1 MEEDYKMF
9 SQPSQFG
16 YDKATVIFSPDGR
29 IIQVEYAR
37 EAVKMG
43 STAVGLK
50 TNNCVVLAGQ
60 KRAFELIES
69 ADKVF
74 KIDEHIASTF
84 SGYSADG
91 RALLQR
97 ARVESQIERITYGEV
112 IDPEV
117 LSEKIGDYLQS
128 FTQYGG
134 VRPFGIAILFGSVYE
149 GDTFLYFI
157 DPGGA
162 IFSCLATAIGAN
174 EGAAKEVLKAGF
186 NKTLSNKAAMKLA
199 LDALKAAADEEE
211 GTITAELALIDTK
224 TSKVQILNQKELDEL
239 LKA

>member
-1 MEEDYKMF
+1 MF

-43 STAVGLK
+43 STAVGIK
-50 TNNCVVLAGQ
+50 TEQYVVLAGQ
-60 KRAFELIES
+60 KRTFELIES

-74 KIDEHIASTF
+74 KIDDHIASTF

-97 ARVESQIERITYGEV
+97 ARIEAQIERITYGEM

-134 VRPFGIAILFGSVYE
+134 VRPFGIAVLFGSVYE
-149 GDTFLYFI
+149 RETSLFFI

-174 EGAAKEVLKAGF
+174 EAAAKETLKK
-186 NKTLSNKAAMKLA
+186 NYKKNLTKKAAIKLA
-199 LDALKAAADEEE
+199 LDALKAAVEEDEASL
-211 GTITAELALIDTK
+211 IAEMAVIETKDGLVQVLSQKDIDE
-224 TSKVQILNQKELDEL
+224 I

>member
-1 MEEDYKMF
+1 MF

-43 STAVGLK
+43 STAVGIK

-60 KRAFELIES
+60 KRSFELIES

-74 KIDEHIASTF
+74 KIDDHIASTF

-97 ARVESQIERITYGEV
+97 ARVEAQIERITYGEM

-134 VRPFGIAILFGSVYE
+134 VRPFGIAVLFGSVYE
-149 GDTFLYFI
+149 TETSLYFI

-174 EGAAKEVLKAGF
+174 ETAAKEVLKTGYKNTLT
-186 NKTLSNKAAMKLA
+186 NKQTIKLA
-199 LDALKAAADEEE
+199 LDALKAASDEDDS
-211 GTITAELALIDTK
+211 GTTAELALIDVK
-224 TSKVQILNQKELDEL
+224 TGKVQILDQKQIDEL

>member
-1 MEEDYKMF
+1 MF

-43 STAVGLK
+43 STAVGVK
-50 TNNCVVLAGQ
+50 TNTCVVLAGQ
-60 KRAFELIES
+60 KRSFELIES
-69 ADKVF
+69 ADKIF
-74 KIDEHIASTF
+74 KIDDHIASTF

-97 ARVESQIERITYGEV
+97 ARIEAQIERITYGEV

-117 LSEKIGDYLQS
+117 LSEKIGDHLQQ

-134 VRPFGIAILFGSVYE
+134 VRPYGIAVLFGSVYE
-149 GDTFLYFI
+149 GETSLYFI

-162 IFSCLATAIGAN
+162 IFSCLANAIGAN
-174 EGAAKEVLKAGF
+174 ESAAKEVLKT
-186 NKTLSNKAAMKLA
+186 NYKKTLTTKQAVKLA
-199 LDALKAAADEEE
+199 LDALKAASDEDES
-211 GTITAELALIDTK
+211 GTQAELAIIEAK
-224 TSKVQILNQKELDEL
+224 TGKVQILGQKEIDEM
-239 LKA
+239 LKEK

>member
-1 MEEDYKMF
+1 MF

-43 STAVGLK
+43 STAVGIK
-50 TNNCVVLAGQ
+50 TEQYVVLAGQ
-60 KRAFELIES
+60 KRTFELIES

-74 KIDEHIASTF
+74 KIDDHIASTF

-97 ARVESQIERITYGEV
+97 ARIEAQIERITYGEM

-134 VRPFGIAILFGSVYE
+134 VRPFGIAVLFGSVYE
-149 GDTFLYFI
+149 REPSLYFI

-162 IFSCLATAIGAN
+162 IFSCLATAIGSN
-174 EGAAKEVLKAGF
+174 EAAAKEVLKKGYKR
-186 NKTLSNKAAMKLA
+186 NLTKKAAIKLA
-199 LDALKAAADEEE
+199 LDALKAAVEDDE
-211 GTITAELALIDTK
+211 TVLIAEMAIIETKDGLVQVLSQKDIDE
-224 TSKVQILNQKELDEL
+224 I

>member
-1 MEEDYKMF
+1 MF

-43 STAVGLK
+43 STAVGIK

-60 KRAFELIES
+60 KRSFELIES

-74 KIDEHIASTF
+74 KIDDHIASTF

-97 ARVESQIERITYGEV
+97 ARIEAQIERITYGEV

-134 VRPFGIAILFGSVYE
+134 VRPFGIAVLFGSVYE

-174 EGAAKEVLKAGF
+174 EGAAKEVLKAGY
-186 NKTLSNKAAMKLA
+186 KKSLTTKAAVKLA
-199 LDALKAAADEEE
+199 YEALKAATETDDNGVSVEM
-211 GTITAELALIDTK
+211 ALIETK
-224 TSKVQILNQKELDEL
+224 TGKVEVLSQKDVDEM

>member
-1 MEEDYKMF
+1 MF

-50 TNNCVVLAGQ
+50 TDTCVILAGQ
-60 KRAFELIES
+60 KRSFELIES

-74 KIDEHIASTF
+74 KIDDHIASTF

-97 ARVESQIERITYGEV
+97 ARIEAQIERITYGEM

-117 LSEKIGDYLQS
+117 LSEKIGDHLQS

-134 VRPFGIAILFGSVYE
+134 VRPYGIAVLFGSVYE
-149 GDTFLYFI
+149 NETSLYFI

-174 EGAAKEVLKAGF
+174 EAAAKELLKKNYKKNLA
-186 NKTLSNKAAMKLA
+186 KKAAIKLA
-199 LDALKAAADEEE
+199 LDALKAAVAEEDESTISYEMAIVDSKE
-211 GTITAELALIDTK
+211 G
-224 TSKVQILNQKELDEL
+224 KVTVLGQKEIDEI

>member
-1 MEEDYKMF
+1 MF

-43 STAVGLK
+43 STAVGVK
-50 TNNCVVLAGQ
+50 TDTCVVLAGQ
-60 KRAFELIES
+60 KRSFELIES

-74 KIDEHIASTF
+74 KIDDHIASTF

-97 ARVESQIERITYGEV
+97 ARIEAQIERITYGEV

-134 VRPFGIAILFGSVYE
+134 ARPFGIAVLFGSVYE
-149 GDTFLYFI
+149 GETSLYFI

-162 IFSCLATAIGAN
+162 IFSCLATAIGSN
-174 EGAAKEVLKAGF
+174 EATAKEILKK
-186 NKTLSNKAAMKLA
+186 NYKKNLTKKAAIKLA
-199 LDALKAAADEEE
+199 LDALKAAVEEDES
-211 GTITAELALIDTK
+211 GITAEMAVIDVK
-224 TSKVQILNQKELDEL
+224 DGKVEILDQKDIDEI

>member
-1 MEEDYKMF
+1 MF

-43 STAVGLK
+43 STAVGIK
-50 TNNCVVLAGQ
+50 TDSCVVLAGQ
-60 KRAFELIES
+60 KRSFELIES

-74 KIDEHIASTF
+74 KIDDHIASTF

-97 ARVESQIERITYGEV
+97 ARIEAQIERITYGEV

-117 LSEKIGDYLQS
+117 LSEKIGDHLQS

-134 VRPFGIAILFGSVYE
+134 VRPYGIAVLFGSVYE
-149 GDTFLYFI
+149 SEAFLHYI

-162 IFSCLATAIGAN
+162 IFSCLAQAIGSN
-174 EGAAKEVLKAGF
+174 EGAAKEVLKKGY
-186 NKTLSNKAAMKLA
+186 KKVLTKKATVKLA
-199 LDALKAAADEEE
+199 FDALKAAAEEDE
-211 GTITAELALIDTK
+211 GRLVAEMAVIEVK
-224 TSKVQILNQKELDEL
+224 TGIVEVLSQKDIDEL

>member
-1 MEEDYKMF
+1 MF

-43 STAVGLK
+43 STAVGIK
-50 TNNCVVLAGQ
+50 TDQYVVLAGQ
-60 KRAFELIES
+60 KRSFELIES

-74 KIDEHIASTF
+74 KIDDHIASTF

-97 ARVESQIERITYGEV
+97 ARIEAQIERITYGEM

-134 VRPFGIAILFGSVYE
+134 VRPFGIAVLFGSVYE
-149 GDTFLYFI
+149 RETSLYFI

-162 IFSCLATAIGAN
+162 IFSCLATAIGSN
-174 EGAAKEVLKAGF
+174 EAAAKEVLKKGYKR
-186 NKTLSNKAAMKLA
+186 NLTKKAAIKLA
-199 LDALKAAADEEE
+199 LDALKAAVEEDE
-211 GTITAELALIDTK
+211 TKLIAEMAVIETKDGLVQVLSQKDIDE
-224 TSKVQILNQKELDEL
+224 I